1 MLIGGRGNDTLT
13 GGLGRDV
20 FICREDG
27 DTITDFNITQK
38 DTIPENDCENI
49 KDSNAEVVAYSPFN
63 EQKEPE
69 SNGGSGFFGLF
80 K

>member
-1 MLIGGRGNDTLT
+1 MTCS
-13 GGLGRDV
+13 GRDA

-49 KDSNAEVVAYSPFN
+49 KDSNAEVITSSPVD
-63 EQKEPE
+63 EHKEPE
-69 SNGGSGFFGLF
+69 SNGGSGFFDLI